1 MPESSLAPWEE
12 FLCPA
17 AHLLCPSDLPGESF
31 EDLFMSGAG
40 GWNKG
45 EGSDI
50 TAPFWGCCLG
60 LEVNDPR
67 LTAAGRGRGREATSS
82 A

>member
-12 FLCPA
+12 FLRPA
-17 AHLLCPSDLPGESF
+17 PYLLRPSDLPGESF

-40 GWNKG
+40 GWDKG

-50 TAPFWGCCLG
+50 IAPVLG
-60 LEVNDPR
+60 LLLGSGSE
-67 LTAAGRGRGREATSS
+67 
-82 A
+82 